1 MGIRLYDIEVI
12 HVIRNVKQVKKQKLI
27 LGLTTFIT
35 TLFALMMSLIFETDR
50 VYTHLFYIPITM
62 AVIWFPQRTVWF
74 GVGFA
79 SLHIALEVFINS
91 GYEVTAI
98 FRAVIIVAISYML
111 REIWKRESKYQ
122 EQIKILSY
130 KSSHDPL
137 THLYNREYFELI
149 MKKEMRW
156 PVTLMM
162 ADIDGLKSINDQYGH
177 AEGDQHI
184 IAASNILHNSL
195 RLGDTLARIGGDE
208 FAIIAQA
215 CGEEGAL
222 DILMRIEAQLS
233 LYNEKAKTENW
244 VSISVGYEV
253 NEGEQNINDTLI
265 SADKIMY
272 ENKRKKY
279 ENINLDSEKG
289 CSYMQSSI

>member
-1 MGIRLYDIEVI
+1 M
-12 HVIRNVKQVKKQKLI
+12 IRNVKQVRKQKVI
-27 LGLTTFIT
+27 LGIT
-35 TLFALMMSLIFETDR
+35 AIITIVFALMMSLIFETDR

-74 GVGFA
+74 GAGFA

-149 MKKEMRW
+149 MKEEMRW

-222 DILMRIEAQLS
+222 DILMRIETQLS
-233 LYNEKAKTENW
+233 LYNEKVATEKW
-244 VSISVGYEV
+244 VSISVGYDV
-253 NEGEQNINDTLI
+253 NDGGQNIDETLI

-272 ENKRKKY
+272 ENKRRKY
-279 ENINLDSEKG
+279 SAMQVEENVKEKG
-289 CSYMQSSI
+289 LRFI

>member
-1 MGIRLYDIEVI
+1 MGIFSYDIEVI
-12 HVIRNVKQVKKQKLI
+12 HLNKNVKQVKKQKLI
-27 LGLTTFIT
+27 LGIAVVIT
-35 TLFALMMSLIFETDR
+35 TLFTLVMSLGFETDR

-79 SLHIALEVFINS
+79 SLHIVLEVFIHS

-130 KSSHDPL
+130 RSSHDPL
-137 THLYNREYFELI
+137 THLYNRDYFNLI
-149 MKKEMRW
+149 LKEEMRW

-162 ADIDGLKSINDQYGH
+162 ADIDGLKSINDKYGH

-222 DILMRIEAQLS
+222 DILMRIESQLS
-233 LYNEKAKTENW
+233 LYNEKVDTEKW
-244 VSISVGYEV
+244 VSISVGYDV
-253 NEGEQNINDTLI
+253 NNTGQNIDQTLI

-272 ENKRKKY
+272 ENKRRKY
-279 ENINLDSEKG
+279 SAMQVEENVKEKG
-289 CSYMQSSI
+289 LRFI